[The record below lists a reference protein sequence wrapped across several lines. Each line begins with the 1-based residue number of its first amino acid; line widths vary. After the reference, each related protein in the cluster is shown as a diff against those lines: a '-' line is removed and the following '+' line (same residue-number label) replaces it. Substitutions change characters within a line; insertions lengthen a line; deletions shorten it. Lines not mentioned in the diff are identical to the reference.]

1 MLHPVD
7 NRTSPGEP
15 GYSWK
20 CSKLPLKAIGITAVS
35 LPGNGNLGR
44 ICLDTQTEM
53 ISSLCQ
59 SPKNTQLDGKVYNS
73 FLKKLGQFPQ
83 HLQTNTHGLHICG
96 MSKSSWPGQRA
107 HQSLPHRPLPTP
119 GALTFSPAS
128 AWELPWASWVWREET
143 HTFLQTKC
151 KSYSC
156 HWKYMLGLEFAFTH
170 PHTGCQFS
178 YNWNQRG
185 KTLKI

>member
-1 MLHPVD
+1 M
-7 NRTSPGEP
+7 
-15 GYSWK
+15 
-20 CSKLPLKAIGITAVS
+20 
-35 LPGNGNLGR
+35 
-44 ICLDTQTEM
+44 EM
-53 ISSLCQ
+53 IKTALEGYWYHC
-59 SPKNTQLDGKVYNS
+59 S
-73 FLKKLGQFPQ
+73 FLAWQWESRKNLSGHTDRDDPFSVPKPKEYTIGWKGIQFLSKKKLGKFPQ

-128 AWELPWASWVWREET
+128 AWELPWALWVWREET

-170 PHTGCQFS
+170 PHIGCQFS